1 MRCRIIAVLIVGILL
16 APSVMAQ
23 TSGRAGPNCLD
34 RNIGSITNALKVD
47 DGVCIKVNLGNLQPG
62 DVYDVSVS
70 IINDAIDLLFFEQN
84 QILPYDAG
92 QTYQS
97 QFDPVVSTES
107 ALGDY
112 SFHWKVPAAG
122 TPKTWYMVLDNLA
135 HDGDNGQGDQ
145 GGAQSQIG
153 LTFEK
158 IEESYWTPY
167 HDILAVPSDSHTTL
181 LSGDDLKLDAGT
193 TIVLTAWALEGQ
205 GDVYLQTK
213 AMNDLYTTGGIG
225 QLFIADV
232 ELQSISNSDSDT
244 WVVPQELEGEELII
258 IVDNTN
264 NPVGGGIGDTDL
276 RMSVRVELSPV
287 ITPIINVDMG
297 ETSLGIALNLNATN
311 TPNRSNQIDTLSW
324 DFDSEIDVDSDG
336 VFTNDNDAQG
346 FQVQGIWNTVGQK
359 EVTLTATSQSSQIV
373 TTNYSINVIDIQSPN
388 AVVSSSAESFSG
400 DWKTKINQN
409 TAFSCGDSTDDDK
422 VSKCL
427 WEWGDIYSD
436 TNDSI
441 SISWPN
447 IGTYLVNL
455 TVEDESGNSNTVTAN
470 VIVDDDSIPS
480 LNNQTIEQLPSTC
493 VEDESIRFSMSA
505 IDAYDQGYQLTY
517 HWDLNPS
524 IDSDNNGNPNDD
536 PDFVGS
542 DVDIEFE
549 DAGRKDIVVTV
560 FDQSGNSDFHA
571 FSINVASSSDPTS
584 VFGIIIVVLFVIAIT
599 MAVAMIG
606 YRKWQYG
613 LALELLEGRGLSQAE
628 SKQHIS
634 MVKERNK
641 VPIFAAA
648 SIIAGLESGEKIVTK
663 EERQEQQT
671 QAMYQSIYGSSTQQ
685 SPQETSGF
693 APTINAYAPSSF
705 APPQAQYSA
714 GTQEAAAAARAM
726 FVEEE
731 NQEII
736 ETNTDGL
743 TEIQTTEVISGGI
756 ELPPQA
762 KNTLSATEMKETE
775 VNVEEPIK
783 SINCPSC
790 STIFKIRIPDV
801 EEAVVGC
808 PSCSIDFKLRFE

>member
-1 MRCRIIAVLIVGILL
+1 
-16 APSVMAQ
+16 MAQ

-34 RNIGSITNALKVD
+34 RNIGSITNTLTVD

-158 IEESYWTPY
+158 IEETYWTPY

-193 TIVLTAWALEGQ
+193 TIILTAWALEGQ

-287 ITPIINVDMG
+287 ITPIINADMD

-427 WEWGDIYSD
+427 WEWGEIYSD

-493 VEDESIRFSMSA
+493 VEDESLRFSMSA
-505 IDAYDQGYQLTY
+505 IDAYDQDYQLTY

-671 QAMYQSIYGSSTQQ
+671 QSMYQSIYGSSTQ
-685 SPQETSGF
+685 SPPQETSGF

-705 APPQAQYSA
+705 APPQAQYST

-808 PSCSIDFKLRFE
+808 PSCSTDFKLRFE

>member
-1 MRCRIIAVLIVGILL
+1 
-16 APSVMAQ
+16 MAQ

-34 RNIGSITNALKVD
+34 RNIGSITNTLTVD

-158 IEESYWTPY
+158 IEETYWTPY

-193 TIVLTAWALEGQ
+193 TIILTAWALEGQ

-287 ITPIINVDMG
+287 ITPIINADMD

-373 TTNYSINVIDIQSPN
+373 TTNYPINVIDIQSPN

-427 WEWGDIYSD
+427 WEWGEIYSD

-493 VEDESIRFSMSA
+493 VEDESLRFSMSA
-505 IDAYDQGYQLTY
+505 IDAYDQDYQLTY

-671 QAMYQSIYGSSTQQ
+671 QSMYQSIYGSSTQ
-685 SPQETSGF
+685 SPPQETSGF

-808 PSCSIDFKLRFE
+808 PSCSTDFKLRFE

>member
-1 MRCRIIAVLIVGILL
+1 
-16 APSVMAQ
+16 MAQ

-493 VEDESIRFSMSA
+493 VEDESLRFSMSA
-505 IDAYDQGYQLTY
+505 IDAYDQDYQLTY

>member
-493 VEDESIRFSMSA
+493 VEDESLRFSMSA

>member
-1 MRCRIIAVLIVGILL
+1 
-16 APSVMAQ
+16 MAQ

-34 RNIGSITNALKVD
+34 RNIGSITNTLTVD

-97 QFDPVVSTES
+97 QFDPVVSTER

-158 IEESYWTPY
+158 IEETYWTPY

-287 ITPIINVDMG
+287 ITPIINADMD
-297 ETSLGIALNLNATN
+297 ETSLAIALNLNATN

-336 VFTNDNDAQG
+336 IFTNDNDAQG
-346 FQVQGIWNTVGQK
+346 FQVQGIWNTIGQK

-427 WEWGDIYSD
+427 WEWGEIYSD
-436 TNDSI
+436 SNDSI

-493 VEDESIRFSMSA
+493 VEDESLRFSMSA
-505 IDAYDQGYQLTY
+505 IDAYDQDYQLTY

-775 VNVEEPIK
+775 ANAEEPIK

-808 PSCSIDFKLRFE
+808 PSCSTDFKLRFE